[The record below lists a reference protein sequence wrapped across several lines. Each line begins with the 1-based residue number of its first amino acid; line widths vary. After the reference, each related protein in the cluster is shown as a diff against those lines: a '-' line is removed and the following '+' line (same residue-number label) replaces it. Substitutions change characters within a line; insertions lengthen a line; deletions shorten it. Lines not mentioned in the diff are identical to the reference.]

1 MRPEEKNAHRRTTG
15 PPARRSSHGASC
27 VDAGYLVGLPKETK
41 ATLGLLSRLLGDPQ
55 WRILTDA
62 ITSLEAGLPKA
73 DKQMLARMRQR

>member
-1 MRPEEKNAHRRTTG
+1 MRG
-15 PPARRSSHGASC
+15 IS
-27 VDAGYLVGLPKETK
+27 VGLPKETK